1 MPGAVPFTSTYALT
15 NATLPYV
22 LEVALGPREA
32 ALSDPALG
40 AGFNT
45 VAGHVT
51 NEAVA
56 TALSADYVPLDRALS

>member
-32 ALSDPALG
+32 ASGDPALA

-56 TALSADYVPLDRALS
+56 RALSTEYVPLDRALS